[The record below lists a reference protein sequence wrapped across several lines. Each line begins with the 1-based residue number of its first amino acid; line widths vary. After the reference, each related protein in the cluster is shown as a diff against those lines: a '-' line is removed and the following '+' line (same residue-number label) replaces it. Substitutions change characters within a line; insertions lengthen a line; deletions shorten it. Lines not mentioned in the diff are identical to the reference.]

1 MYFKQNKQ
9 KKTDIVKVT
18 VDLHFRTKETTLF
31 AGRDSVILT
40 KSLVDSL
47 LSSHLILSMI

>member
-9 KKTDIVKVT
+9 TKKSDIVKVT
-18 VDLHFRTKETTLF
+18 VDLHFRTKESTLF
-31 AGRDSVILT
+31 AGRVSVILT

-47 LSSHLILSMI
+47 L